1 MALQRGAVTGRLHS
15 QAVDWF
21 PRVAEELEMLEAGER
36 TWRSDAAD
44 RLRAVVG
51 DGAPLTP
58 EDGDVL
64 AVVAL
69 ELVDEEDEGALDQ
82 GLVTWRSLAAD
93 ELADLAK
100 ALRGGLAPSD
110 EAALF

>member
-1 MALQRGAVTGRLHS
+1 
-15 QAVDWF
+15 
-21 PRVAEELEMLEAGER
+21 VADELEMFEAGER

-51 DGAPLTP
+51 DGAPLAR

-69 ELVDEEDEGALDQ
+69 ELVGEEDEGALDQ

-100 ALRGGLAPSD
+100 ALRSRPAPGD
-110 EAALF
+110 EDTLV